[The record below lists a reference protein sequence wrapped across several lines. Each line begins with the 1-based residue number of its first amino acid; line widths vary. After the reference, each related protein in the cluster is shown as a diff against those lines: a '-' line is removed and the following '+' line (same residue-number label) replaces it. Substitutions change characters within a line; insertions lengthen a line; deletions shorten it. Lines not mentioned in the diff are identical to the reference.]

1 LDINKYKDR
10 LEQVIARQA
19 EIVAEVDKLD
29 LEYDQ
34 LKEDEE
40 LLVNILMHQ
49 DNKKSRIKELMDDG
63 FR

>member
-1 LDINKYKDR
+1 MDINKYKDR